1 MTPIRILIADDHALM
16 RIGLKSILD
25 LQPDMTV
32 VCEASNGQEA
42 VKLADQHKPD
52 VIIMDLL
59 MPQLNGAEATRLI
72 LERDPDAKV
81 MILTSYGM
89 STDLG
94 KAIQHGAIGAQPKE
108 VPTEVFLAA
117 VRAVAAGKQAIAP
130 EFAAQ
135 IAESNQLLDL
145 MQRQQEILT
154 SLVRGLT
161 NVEIGRQFGISP
173 ITVNKHIAVI
183 CAKLNAANRTEA
195 VSIALRKQLV
205 KM

>member
-108 VPTEVFLAA
+108 VPTEAFLAA

-145 MQRQQEILT
+145 TQRQQEILT

-161 NVEIGRQFGISP
+161 NAEIGRQFGISP

-195 VSIALRKQLV
+195 VSIALRKQLL
-205 KM
+205 KI

>member
-32 VCEASNGQEA
+32 VCEARNGQEA

-108 VPTEVFLAA
+108 VPTEAFLAA
-117 VRAVAAGKQAIAP
+117 VRAVAAGKQTIAP

-145 MQRQQEILT
+145 TQRQQEILT

-161 NVEIGRQFGISP
+161 NAEIGRQFGISP

-195 VSIALRKQLV
+195 VSIALRKQLL
-205 KM
+205 KI

>member
-94 KAIQHGAIGAQPKE
+94 KAIQFGAIGAQPKE
-108 VPTEVFLAA
+108 VPTEAFLAA
-117 VRAVAAGKQAIAP
+117 VRTVAAGKQAIAP

-145 MQRQQEILT
+145 TQRQQEILT

-161 NVEIGRQFGISP
+161 NAEIGRQFGISP

-183 CAKLNAANRTEA
+183 CTKLNAANRTEA
-195 VSIALRKQLV
+195 VSIALRKQLL
-205 KM
+205 KI

>member
-42 VKLADQHKPD
+42 VKLADQYKPD

-108 VPTEVFLAA
+108 VPTEAFLAA

-145 MQRQQEILT
+145 TQRQQEILT

-161 NVEIGRQFGISP
+161 NAEIGRQFGISP

-195 VSIALRKQLV
+195 VSIALRKQLL
-205 KM
+205 KI

>member
-42 VKLADQHKPD
+42 VKLADQYKPD

-94 KAIQHGAIGAQPKE
+94 KAIQHGAIGAHPKE
-108 VPTEVFLAA
+108 VPTEAFLAA

-145 MQRQQEILT
+145 TQRQQEILT

-161 NVEIGRQFGISP
+161 NAEIGRQFGISP

-195 VSIALRKQLV
+195 VSIALRKQLL
-205 KM
+205 KI

>member
-1 MTPIRILIADDHALM
+1 MNSIRILIADDHALM

-108 VPTEVFLAA
+108 VPTEAFLAA

-145 MQRQQEILT
+145 TQRQQEILT

-183 CAKLNAANRTEA
+183 CTKLNAANRTEA
-195 VSIALRKQLV
+195 VAIALRKQLV